1 MSIKLIPLSRLEA
14 DPQGT
19 LSECL
24 DSGEPVV
31 VELPDHR
38 LVSIQGLEPDDDDDL
53 VDRLLDSNPSFRA
66 LVQKSKSS
74 PRRPFPLPPRAGSCA
89 VISQHHVTTSA
100 AAR

>member
-1 MSIKLIPLSRLEA
+1 MIVRRKVGNTLIVAGEDLNEHQTDTPESA
-14 DPQGT
+14 GGGAHGT

-24 DSGEPVV
+24 DSGEPLV

-66 LVQKSKSS
+66 LVQKSKSG
-74 PRRPFPLPPRAGSCA
+74 PRRPFPLPPQA
-89 VISQHHVTTSA
+89 
-100 AAR
+100 